1 MTVVEFTQDGAT
13 LSLSLRELVAIGNAL
28 NAVCHDV
35 HVRPTEIPT
44 LIGASREEL
53 QALLH
58 QVAQAVDDMT
68 PAAAPAAARP

>member
-1 MTVVEFTQDGAT
+1 MTVIELTQNGAT
-13 LSLSLRELVAIGNAL
+13 LSLSLRELVAISNAL

-44 LIGASREEL
+44 LIGASPEEL

-58 QVAQAVDDMT
+58 HVAQVVDDLT
-68 PAAAPAAARP
+68 HATEPAAARP